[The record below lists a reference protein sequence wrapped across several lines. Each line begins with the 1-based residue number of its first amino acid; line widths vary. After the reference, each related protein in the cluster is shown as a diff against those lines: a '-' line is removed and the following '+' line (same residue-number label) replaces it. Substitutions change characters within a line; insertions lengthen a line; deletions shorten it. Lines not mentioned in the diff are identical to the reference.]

1 MQQQIGKLYD
11 PKLTILIPALPGRA
25 VFFERLITEL
35 FRQMSETGAQLKISA
50 DDDTT
55 IDIGTK
61 RNRMMAGVE
70 TEYMAFFDD
79 DDMPGP
85 NYIKHLMEGIAK
97 GVDCCSLTGI
107 YTKDGQNPTKFVHSI
122 QYDKLFTGDD
132 GVFYRPIMH
141 INCLKTEHARKV
153 SFPEWRYSEDSKWA
167 MDLQA
172 TGALKTEH
180 VIDEVI
186 YNYLFVSDKRY

>member
-1 MQQQIGKLYD
+1 MT
-11 PKLTILIPALPGRA
+11 PKLSILIPTLPARFG
-25 VFFERLITEL
+25 FFEILTMMLTQQIDE
-35 FRQMSETGAQLKISA
+35 SKAPVIISTNS
-50 DDDTT
+50 DTT

-61 RNRMMAGVE
+61 RNRMMAEVD

-85 NYIKHLMEGIAK
+85 NYITHLMEGISK

-122 QYDKLFTGDD
+122 KYDNIFTGDD
-132 GVFYRPIMH
+132 GVFYRPVMH
-141 INCLKTEHARKV
+141 INCLKTEHARQAE
-153 SFPEWRYSEDSKWA
+153 FPSWRFSEDSKWA
-167 MDLQA
+167 MDLMSK
-172 TGALKTEH
+172 GCLKTEH

>member
-1 MQQQIGKLYD
+1 MSDKLYD
-11 PKLTILIPALPGRA
+11 PKLTILIPTLPGRS
-25 VFFERLITEL
+25 VFFERLVNEL
-35 FRQMSETGAQLKISA
+35 FRQMSENGAQFKISA
-50 DDDTT
+50 NDDTG

-61 RNRMMAGVE
+61 RNLMMSAVD
-70 TEYMAFFDD
+70 TDYMAFFDD

-85 NYIKHLMEGIAK
+85 NYIKHMMEGIAK
-97 GVDCCSLTGI
+97 GVDCCSLTGT

-122 QYDKLFTGDD
+122 QYDRLFTGDD

-153 SFPEWRYSEDSKWA
+153 WFPEWRYSEDSKWA
-167 MDLQA
+167 MDLMHL
-172 TGALKTEH
+172 GVLKTEH

>member
-1 MQQQIGKLYD
+1 MEQIGKLYD
-11 PKLTILIPALPGRA
+11 PKLTILIPTKPGRVA
-25 VFFERLITEL
+25 FFERLTTEL
-35 FRQMSETGAQLKISA
+35 FRQISETGAQFKISA
-50 DDDTT
+50 DDDET

-61 RNRMMAGVE
+61 RNRMMAEVA

-122 QYDKLFTGDD
+122 QYDRLFTGDD
-132 GVFYRPIMH
+132 GVYYRPPMH
-141 INCLKTEHARKV
+141 INCMKTEHARKAV
-153 SFPEWRYSEDSKWA
+153 FPAWRTSEDSKWA
-167 MDLQA
+167 MDLMH
-172 TGALKTEH
+172 TGVLKTEH
-180 VIDEVI
+180 IIEEVI

>member
-1 MQQQIGKLYD
+1 MIKGALSILIPTLPKREHFCNRLKNELLKQIIEHDAPVRLLYD
-11 PKLTILIPALPGRA
+11 PRT
-25 VFFERLITEL
+25 
-35 FRQMSETGAQLKISA
+35 
-50 DDDTT
+50 D

-61 RNRMMAGVE
+61 RNAMMAEVD

-107 YTKDGQNPTKFVHSI
+107 YTKDGQNPTKFIHSI
-122 QYDKLFTGDD
+122 KYDNLFTGDD
-132 GVFYRPIMH
+132 GIFYRPPMH
-141 INCLKTEHARKV
+141 INCMKTEHARKAV
-153 SFPEWRYSEDSKWA
+153 FPEWRFSEDSKWA

-180 VIDEVI
+180 WIEEVI
-186 YNYLFVSDKRY
+186 YNYLYVSDKRY

>member
-1 MQQQIGKLYD
+1 MSDKLYD
-11 PKLTILIPALPGRA
+11 PKLTILIPTLAQRGTFL
-25 VFFERLITEL
+25 VRLVDEL
-35 FRQMSETGAQLKISA
+35 FRQMSEVGIPFKISTNA
-50 DDDTT
+50 DAN

-61 RNRMMAGVE
+61 RNRMMAEVT

-85 NYIKHLMEGIAK
+85 NYIKHLMEGISK

-122 QYDKLFTGDD
+122 QYDRLFTGDD
-132 GVFYRPIMH
+132 GVFYRPPMH
-141 INCLKTEHARKV
+141 INCMKTEHARKV
-153 SFPEWRYSEDSKWA
+153 WFPEWRYSEDSKWA
-167 MDLQA
+167 MDLMHL
-172 TGALKTEH
+172 GVLKTEH
-180 VIDEVI
+180 VIEEVI